1 MSVVLLMFPFS
12 SSIIFLSIVAA
23 IVIIVMNRDSDGN
36 GTSTSVG
43 GGVSGPMKKTNLP
56 VDSMLK
62 KGTQP
67 WNTQHIGNPER
78 MTVKNGVLRLN
89 YGKNAHGAGSGAKV
103 SALPLGKFPAETIE
117 FGYDV
122 YFPDSF
128 EWVKGGKLPGVC
140 LGTTPNECATGGK
153 WKRDEGSVRFM
164 WRSKDNKSAY
174 IIGYVYLP
182 VEGDYKKS
190 FDRQGAEYKRVTD
203 PGNRTGH
210 DLWHGQLPI
219 RKGWNSLRMKIVMN
233 TPKKANGTIEV
244 TVNGKTKRV
253 SDVLFRDNDKVKI
266 SNVNF
271 VSFFGGGSNDW
282 NSPSRSTYTEFRNI
296 YIA

>member
-1 MSVVLLMFPFS
+1 MSVVLFIFPFS
-12 SSIIFLSIVAA
+12 SSIIFLSVVAA
-23 IVIIVMNRDSDGN
+23 IVIIVMNRDSDDN
-36 GTSTSVG
+36 GTIASV
-43 GGVSGPMKKTNLP
+43 GVSGPVKKTNLP

-62 KGTQP
+62 KGAQP
-67 WNTQHIGNPER
+67 WNTQYIGNPER

-103 SALPLGKFPAETIE
+103 SALPLGKFPAESIE

-140 LGTTPNECATGGK
+140 LGTTPKECATGGD

-244 TVNGKTKRV
+244 TVNGETKRV

-271 VSFFGGGSNDW
+271 VSFFGGGSADW
-282 NSPSRSTYTEFRNI
+282 NSPSRSTYTEYRNI

>member
-1 MSVVLLMFPFS
+1 MTVLLLMFPFS
-12 SSIIFLSIVAA
+12 SSFIFLSIVAT
-23 IVIIVMNRDSDGN
+23 IVIIAMNRDSDGN

-43 GGVSGPMKKTNLP
+43 VSGPVKKTNLP
-56 VDSMLK
+56 VESMLK
-62 KGTQP
+62 KGAQP

-78 MTVKNGVLRLN
+78 MSVKNGVLRLN

-103 SALPLGKFPAETIE
+103 SARPLGKFPAESIE

-140 LGTTPNECATGGK
+140 LGTTPNECATGGD

-190 FDRQGAEYKRVTD
+190 FARQGAEYKRVTD

-244 TVNGKTKRV
+244 TINGNTKLV
-253 SDVLFRDNDKVKI
+253 SDVLFRDNNKVKI
-266 SNVNF
+266 SNINF
-271 VSFFGGGSNDW
+271 VSFFGGGSASW
-282 NSPSRSTYTEFRNI
+282 NSPSRSTYTEYRNI